1 MQGNVFQFAFDT
13 YNSTISA
20 PVSEKYEKIDPDG
33 YDNGRE
39 FSGCDVYK
47 KLKSC
52 VLFIKRALCHISL
65 NFRRLNRGSLEMPLL
80 KRSPHIQSK
89 KPHDESCHTLHG

>member
-1 MQGNVFQFAFDT
+1 MFQFAFDT
-13 YNSTISA
+13 YNSTIA
-20 PVSEKYEKIDPDG
+20 TPVSEKYEKIDPDG
-33 YDNGRE
+33 YDNKGE

-65 NFRRLNRGSLEMPLL
+65 NFRRMNRRSLEMPLL
-80 KRSPHIQSK
+80 KRLSHLQNK
-89 KPHDESCHTLHG
+89 KPQDESCHTLHS